1 MNQTNESLDALK
13 DIKSLM
19 ERSSRFISLSG
30 LAGVFS
36 GVFALLGAAAAYWRV
51 NMAPWALRDSDT
63 PFGTGRIVDIDT
75 NVALFLAIDAL
86 IVLLAS
92 IAVSYYFTKRKAK
105 LKQQPLWGTY
115 SKHLLINL
123 SIPLVTGGLFCLIL
137 FAHGLIG
144 LIAPTTLIFYGL
156 ALVNAGRFSLEEI
169 SYLGLSEIALGLFS
183 FMMLGFG
190 LVFWTI
196 GFGVLHI
203 VYGILMYYRHD
214 R

>member
-1 MNQTNESLDALK
+1 MNQSNESLDALK

-36 GVFALLGAAAAYWRV
+36 GVFALIGAAAAYWRV
-51 NMAPWALRDSDT
+51 NLAPWAVRDTDT
-63 PFGTGRIVDIDT
+63 RFGTGRIVDIDID
-75 NVALFLAIDAL
+75 VATFLGIDAL
-86 IVLLAS
+86 LVLLAS
-92 IAVSYYFTKRKAK
+92 ILVSYYFTKRKASR
-105 LKQQPLWGTY
+105 KQQPLWGTY
-115 SKHLLINL
+115 SKHMLLNL
-123 SIPLVTGGLFCLIL
+123 SIPLVTGGLFCVLL
-137 FAHGLIG
+137 FSHGLIG

-169 SYLGLSEIALGLFS
+169 SYLGLSEIILGLMS

-190 LVFWTI
+190 LIFWAV
-196 GFGVLHI
+196 GFGLLHI

>member
-36 GVFALLGAAAAYWRV
+36 GVFALIGAAAAYWRV
-51 NMAPWALRDSDT
+51 NMAPWAVRDTDT
-63 PFGTGRIVDIDT
+63 PFGTGRIVE
-75 NVALFLAIDAL
+75 IDADVAIFL
-86 IVLLAS
+86 GLDASIVLLAS
-92 IAVSYYFTKRKAK
+92 ILVSYYFTKQKASR
-105 LKQQPLWGTY
+105 KQQPLWGAY
-115 SKHLLINL
+115 SRHMLINL
-123 SIPLVTGGLFCLIL
+123 SIPLITGGLFCLLL
-137 FAHGLIG
+137 FSHGLIG
-144 LIAPTTLIFYGL
+144 LIAPTTLVFYGL

-183 FMMLGFG
+183 FMMLGYG
-190 LVFWTI
+190 LIFWAV

-203 VYGILMYYRHD
+203 IYGILMYYRHD

>member
-63 PFGTGRIVDIDT
+63 PFGTGRIVDIDS

-123 SIPLVTGGLFCLIL
+123 SIPLVTGGLFCLVL

-169 SYLGLSEIALGLFS
+169 SYLGLSEIALGLLS
-183 FMMLGFG
+183 FMLLGFG

>member
-1 MNQTNESLDALK
+1 MSQSKESLDALK

-36 GVFALLGAAAAYWRV
+36 GLFALIGAAAAYWRV
-51 NMAPWALRDSDT
+51 NLAPWAVRDSDT
-63 PFGTGRIVDIDT
+63 QFGTERIVDIDAD
-75 NVALFLAIDAL
+75 VALFLGLDAF

-92 IAVSYYFTKRKAK
+92 IWVSFYFTKQKAS

-115 SKHLLINL
+115 SRHMLINL
-123 SIPLVTGGLFCLIL
+123 SIPLVTGGLFCLLL
-137 FAHGLIG
+137 FSHGLIG
-144 LIAPTTLIFYGL
+144 LIAPTTLVFYGL

-169 SYLGLSEIALGLFS
+169 SFLGLSEIALGLLS
-183 FMMLGFG
+183 FMMLGYG
-190 LVFWTI
+190 LIFWAV
-196 GFGVLHI
+196 GFGILHI

>member
-63 PFGTGRIVDIDT
+63 PFGTGRIVDIDS

-169 SYLGLSEIALGLFS
+169 SYLGLSEIALGLLS